1 MKEDIIIPQI
11 KIRAK
16 LNILSWLH
24 HGGTI
29 QEVPLTAPHS
39 SRSYFPVS
47 RGPGFEPT
55 VSSYILPL
63 ALTVLSLVFL
73 VMACFLLTKLCH
85 VYSKN

>member
-16 LNILSWLH
+16 LNILAWIH

-47 RGPGFEPT
+47 RGPGFETT

-63 ALTVLSLVFL
+63 TLTICLLSF
-73 VMACFLLTKLCH
+73 
-85 VYSKN
+85 